1 MRNRIV
7 ILTVVTAAVLC
18 LSLALAQESRAA
30 QFPEGWYPCSR
41 CQNNAD
47 RDEAWAQNRI
57 DEITDY
63 DRRDLSGVWGHIG
76 ARDSMVPRPPFTEY
90 GEELFEAT
98 RGEEFTSDGF
108 PIYGNGGSEKDL
120 GLLACD
126 PLGWPRLYNQNRGF
140 EFVMLPD
147 RVLQFFEYQHTWRTI
162 YTDGRELPEEEP
174 PVGMNFNGWN
184 VGHWEGDTFVV
195 ESAWFDDRSWILEV
209 EVEDPR
215 ESGGGAPHTNNM
227 RIVERWSR
235 PTYGTLES
243 QLTIY
248 DPAVYTEPWVGQVF
262 TTKLAPGAELWDQP
276 CVPSEEDFFNENAYS
291 AAGTSGSR

>member
-1 MRNRIV
+1 M
-7 ILTVVTAAVLC
+7 
-18 LSLALAQESRAA
+18 
-30 QFPEGWYPCSR
+30 
-41 CQNNAD
+41 
-47 RDEAWAQNRI
+47 
-57 DEITDY
+57 
-63 DRRDLSGVWGHIG
+63 
-76 ARDSMVPRPPFTEY
+76 
-90 GEELFEAT
+90 
-98 RGEEFTSDGF
+98 
-108 PIYGNGGSEKDL
+108 
-120 GLLACD
+120 
-126 PLGWPRLYNQNRGF
+126 
-140 EFVMLPD
+140 
-147 RVLQFFEYQHTWRTI
+147 
-162 YTDGRELPEEEP
+162 
-174 PVGMNFNGWN
+174 MNFNGWN

-215 ESGGGAPHTNNM
+215 ASGGGAPHTNNM

-248 DPAVYTEPWVGQVF
+248 DPEVYTEPWVGQVF